1 MKLLPRLAFVLA
13 ISTTFASTMTMTNPA
28 TAATPAPIDF
38 QSHYLSSAED
48 KLAIERLLN
57 SYTTAVSTG
66 DGKTFATLL
75 LDEQVPFMAV
85 RGVADI
91 ASNDAAPDTR
101 RYADFYQGVFASGR
115 KLEQAFFNIK
125 ISQDGALAQ
134 VSLDFITREAGTQ
147 KGGFGWKLLHLL
159 KVNGKWKIA
168 SEFYTV
174 RALPTAQ

>member
-1 MKLLPRLAFVLA
+1 MNLIPRVAF
-13 ISTTFASTMTMTNPA
+13 TFILTLTIASTMTMTNPA
-28 TAATPAPIDF
+28 TAAVPSPVDF

-48 KLAIERLLN
+48 KQAIARLLN
-57 SYTTAVSTG
+57 SYTTSVSTG

-91 ASNDAAPDTR
+91 ANTGASIDTR
-101 RYADFYQGVFASGR
+101 RYADFRQGVFSSGR
-115 KLEQAFFNIK
+115 KLEQAFYNVDIK
-125 ISQDGALAQ
+125 QDGALAQ
-134 VSLDFITREAGTQ
+134 VSLDFVTKEAGTQ

-159 KVNGKWKIA
+159 KINGHWKIA

-174 RALPTAQ
+174 RALPSE